1 MEIPYVWV
9 APDAVTAHVY
19 ATPACQ
25 SSSSGNSGFV
35 ASRRPCQPAS
45 QPAVVVVVYRRRLES
60 ASATGTRLR
69 LSAVRSMPAVG
80 IQLQHDH
87 FTYTPSIWIF
97 VYMSTYMY
105 IAGTRKMASLGGDI
119 RAYMLRFQ
127 AGLPLLRIFFIW
139 FCNVAVWFVWFL
151 ADYEYEYFLCS
162 LAICGRGKVS
172 LISVYIAEN
181 GIVHGLT
188 DCFNG

>member
-1 MEIPYVWV
+1 MAIPYVWV

-25 SSSSGNSGFV
+25 SSSSDNSGFV

-45 QPAVVVVVYRRRLES
+45 QPAVVVVVYRRRLEF

-97 VYMSTYMY
+97 VYMSTY
-105 IAGTRKMASLGGDI
+105 ISPVQGRWHLLGGIFVHICFDFKPVCLF
-119 RAYMLRFQ
+119 YLS
-127 AGLPLLRIFFIW
+127 FFIW

>member
-1 MEIPYVWV
+1 MPTPYVWV

-97 VYMSTYMY
+97 VYMSTY
-105 IAGTRKMASLGGDI
+105 ISPVQGRWHLLGGIFVHICFDFKPVCLFYVSFLFGF
-119 RAYMLRFQ
+119 ATLQF
-127 AGLPLLRIFFIW
+127 GLSGFLPTTSTSTFFVLWLSAVEEKYLLFRCI
-139 FCNVAVWFVWFL
+139 
-151 ADYEYEYFLCS
+151 
-162 LAICGRGKVS
+162 
-172 LISVYIAEN
+172 
-181 GIVHGLT
+181 
-188 DCFNG
+188 

>member
-1 MEIPYVWV
+1 MGCPRRCHC
-9 APDAVTAHVY
+9 ACLRDAGLPILQLWQQRICSFQA
-19 ATPACQ
+19 AL
-25 SSSSGNSGFV
+25 
-35 ASRRPCQPAS
+35 PAS
-45 QPAVVVVVYRRRLES
+45 QPASCCCSCLSPATRIRIGNRHETQTLSCSLNAGSGNS
-60 ASATGTRLR
+60 AATRPLYIY
-69 LSAVRSMPAVG
+69 P
-80 IQLQHDH
+80 
-87 FTYTPSIWIF
+87 
-97 VYMSTYMY
+97 VYMDICIYEYIY

>member
-1 MEIPYVWV
+1 MAIPYVWV

-97 VYMSTYMY
+97 VYMSTY
-105 IAGTRKMASLGGDI
+105 ISPVQGRWHLLGGYSCI
-119 RAYMLRFQ
+119 YASISSRFASFTYLFLFGFATLQ
-127 AGLPLLRIFFIW
+127 FGLSGFLPTTSTSTFFVLWLSAVEEKYLLFRCI
-139 FCNVAVWFVWFL
+139 
-151 ADYEYEYFLCS
+151 
-162 LAICGRGKVS
+162 
-172 LISVYIAEN
+172 
-181 GIVHGLT
+181 
-188 DCFNG
+188 